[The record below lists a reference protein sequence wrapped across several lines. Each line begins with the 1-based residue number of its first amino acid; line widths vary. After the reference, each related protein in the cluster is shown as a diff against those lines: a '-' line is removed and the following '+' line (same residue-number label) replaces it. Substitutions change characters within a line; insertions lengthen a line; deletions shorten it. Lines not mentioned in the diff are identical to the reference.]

1 MALYMRENLKI
12 KIMEKKKDNE
22 RITKTVIFSVVGVA
36 LVSALCSIFRTAV
49 WIKNDNLITKK
60 ILVELGSI

>member
-1 MALYMRENLKI
+1 
-12 KIMEKKKDNE
+12 MEKKKDNE

-36 LVSALCSIFRTAV
+36 LVSALCSIFRTTV
-49 WIKNDNLITKK
+49 SIKNDNLITKK

>member
-1 MALYMRENLKI
+1 
-12 KIMEKKKDNE
+12 MEKKKDNE
-22 RITKTVIFSVVGVA
+22 RITKTVIFSVVSVA